1 MAILIVASLAVI
13 VIVLWDAFEAVVLP
27 RRVTRRFRLTSI
39 FFRSTWFPYATIAK
53 RLHSRER
60 RETFL
65 GFYGPL
71 SLFFLLGFWA
81 VSLIVGFA
89 VLQWAV
95 GSPLSEPQGMTSF
108 TTYFYL
114 SSTTFFTFDYG
125 DVVPLRNAGRML
137 AVVEAGTG
145 YGFLAIII
153 AYLPVV
159 YQAFSRREVN
169 ISLLDARA
177 GSPPTAFELLRRH
190 SDDGGMK
197 HLDRLLRDWERWS
210 AELLES
216 HLSYPLLCYYR
227 SQHDHQSWLSSLTAI
242 LDTCALVMVGLKDGP
257 VRQAQLTY
265 AIARHTVVDLAQTF
279 NAAPRMPVPDRLP
292 PAELERLRTGLKPF
306 GLSLDEGEEIEL
318 RLKKLR
324 RQYEPYLNALA
335 ERFLIVLP
343 PWAVRIELV
352 DNWQTSAWEE
362 PIEELWSSL
371 DWDK

>member
-1 MAILIVASLAVI
+1 

-39 FFRSTWFPYATIAK
+39 FFRSTWFPCAAIAK
-53 RLHSRER
+53 RLNSKQREA
-60 RETFL
+60 FL

-71 SLFFLLGFWA
+71 SLIFLLGFWA
-81 VSLIVGFA
+81 ISLVVAFA
-89 VLQWAV
+89 FLQWAV
-95 GSPLSEPQGMTSF
+95 GSPLSEPEGMTSF

-125 DVVPLRNAGRML
+125 DVVPLRNAGRLL

-145 YGFLAIII
+145 FGFLAIII

-177 GSPPTAFELLRRH
+177 GSPPTAYELLRRH
-190 SDDGGMK
+190 SDDGGMR

-227 SQHDHQSWLSSLTAI
+227 SQHDHQSWLASLTAI
-242 LDTCALVMVGLKDGP
+242 LDTCALVMVGMNDGP
-257 VRQAQLTY
+257 VRQAHLTY

-279 NAAPRMPVPDRLP
+279 KAAPRMPVPDRLP
-292 PAELERLRTGLKPF
+292 TAELERLRTGLKPF
-306 GLSLDEGEEIEL
+306 GLFIDEGEDTEV

-335 ERFLIVLP
+335 EKFLIALP
-343 PWAVRIELV
+343 PWAVKTEPI

-362 PIEELWSSL
+362 PIEEC
-371 DWDK
+371 

>member
-13 VIVLWDAFEAVVLP
+13 VLVLWDAFEAVVLP
-27 RRVTRRFRLTSI
+27 RRVTRRFRLTSV
-39 FFRSTWFPYATIAK
+39 FFRSTWFPYAAIAR
-53 RLHSRER
+53 RLHSGER

-71 SLFFLLGFWA
+71 SLLFLLGFWA
-81 VSLIVGFA
+81 ISLIVGFA

-95 GSPLSEPQGMTSF
+95 GSPLSEPKGMASF

-125 DVVPLRNAGRML
+125 DVVPLRNAGRLL

-177 GSPPTAFELLRRH
+177 GSPPTAFGLLRRH

-197 HLDRLLRDWERWS
+197 NLNQLLRDWERWS

-242 LDTCALVMVGLKDGP
+242 LDTCALVMVGMKDGP

-279 NAAPRMPVPDRLP
+279 KAAPRMPVPDRLP
-292 PAELERLRTGLKPF
+292 AAELEQLIAGLKPL
-306 GLSLDEGEEIEL
+306 GLSIDEGDETEL

-324 RQYEPYLNALA
+324 CQYEPYLNALA
-335 ERFLIVLP
+335 ERFLIALP
-343 PWAVRIELV
+343 PWAVKTELI
-352 DNWQTSAWEE
+352 DNWQMSVWEE
-362 PIEELWSSL
+362 PIEECR
-371 DWDK
+371 